1 MKFIKSFAPIL
12 AMLLIIAAMMCSA
25 SPSTNTTAKTMATEV
40 DIIHC
45 DDFTPTANNLEKFKV
60 VANGDY
66 KIEATNGEL
75 EEVDSNVYILKKT
88 GDMSK
93 RTVATIS
100 WAGRKAQVRERPA
113 L

>member
-1 MKFIKSFAPIL
+1 MKKLLPIIV
-12 AMLLIIAAMMCSA
+12 AMMIIIAMMFSA
-25 SPSTNTTAKTMATEV
+25 SPNANTAKSMATEV
-40 DIIHC
+40 DIVHC

-60 VANGDY
+60 IANGDY
-66 KIEATNGEL
+66 DIEATNGEL

-93 RTVATIS
+93 RTVATIT
-100 WAGRKAQVRERPA
+100 WANRKAQVRERPA

>member
-1 MKFIKSFAPIL
+1 MKTKVFAPIL
-12 AMLLIIAAMMCSA
+12 ALMLIVASLLCS
-25 SPSTNTTAKTMATEV
+25 SMGTATAEKATEV

-45 DDFTPTANNLEKFKV
+45 DDFTPTATAIEKFKV

-66 KIEATNGEL
+66 DIAATNGEI
-75 EEVDSNVYILKKT
+75 EKVDDNVYILKKT

-93 RTVATIS
+93 RTVATIT
-100 WAGRKAQVRERPA
+100 WANCKAQVRERPA

>member
-12 AMLLIIAAMMCSA
+12 ALILIVASIMCS
-25 SPSTNTTAKTMATEV
+25 SMGTTTAAVEATEV

-45 DDFTPTANNLEKFKV
+45 DDFTPTATALEKFKV

-66 KIEATNGEL
+66 KIEATNGQIEK
-75 EEVDSNVYILKKT
+75 VDDNVYILKKT

-100 WAGRKAQVRERPA
+100 WANRKAQVRERPA
-113 L
+113 F

>member
-1 MKFIKSFAPIL
+1 MKKTFPI
-12 AMLLIIAAMMCSA
+12 IIAMIIIIAMMCSA
-25 SPSTNTTAKTMATEV
+25 SPNANCQSMATEV
-40 DIIHC
+40 DIVHC
-45 DDFTPTANNLEKFKV
+45 DDFTPTATAIEKFKV

-66 KIEATNGEL
+66 DIEATNGEL
-75 EEVDSNVYILKKT
+75 EEVGSNVYILKKT

-100 WAGRKAQVRERPA
+100 WANRKAQVRERPA

>member
-1 MKFIKSFAPIL
+1 MKKSLPI
-12 AMLLIIAAMMCSA
+12 IIMMIIIISMMCSA
-25 SPSTNTTAKTMATEV
+25 SPNTNTKAMATEV
-40 DIIHC
+40 KIVHC

-60 VANGDY
+60 IANGDY
-66 KIEATNGEL
+66 DIEATNGEL

-100 WAGRKAQVRERPA
+100 WANRKAQVRERPA

>member
-1 MKFIKSFAPIL
+1 MKKLLPIIV
-12 AMLLIIAAMMCSA
+12 AMMIIIAMMCSA
-25 SPSTNTTAKTMATEV
+25 SPNANTAKSMATEV
-40 DIIHC
+40 DIVHC

-60 VANGDY
+60 IANGDY
-66 KIEATNGEL
+66 DIEATNGEL

-93 RTVATIS
+93 RTVATIT
-100 WAGRKAQVRERPA
+100 WANRKAQVRERPA

>member
-1 MKFIKSFAPIL
+1 MKKIKIFAPIL
-12 AMLLIIAAMMCSA
+12 ALTLIIASIMCSA
-25 SPSTNTTAKTMATEV
+25 MSTTTAAAEATEV

-45 DDFTPTANNLEKFKV
+45 DDFTPTATAIEKFKV

-66 KIEATNGEL
+66 DIAATNGEI
-75 EEVDSNVYILKKT
+75 EKVDDNVYILKKT

>member
-1 MKFIKSFAPIL
+1 MKTKVFAPIL
-12 AMLLIIAAMMCSA
+12 ALMLIIASIMCS
-25 SPSTNTTAKTMATEV
+25 SMGTATAEEATEV

-45 DDFTPTANNLEKFKV
+45 DDFTPTATAIEKFVV
-60 VANGDY
+60 VANGAY
-66 KIEATNGEL
+66 GIEATNGTI
-75 EEVDSNVYILKKT
+75 EEVGDNVYILKKT

-100 WAGRKAQVRERPA
+100 WANRKAQVRERPA